1 MTQGAGIPDRDEQSY
16 LGRMID
22 EDGIRRRWEA
32 IGSKLDERAQR
43 MFAAAEV
50 RTVLPHHSELAR
62 KTADG
67 PCGDRRADRRHDARR
82 IPPRMELH
90 DHASTAS

>member
-1 MTQGAGIPDRDEQSY
+1 VTQGAGIPDRSEQSY

-50 RTVLPHHSELAR
+50 RTAGWGGLKAV
-62 KTADG
+62 
-67 PCGDRRADRRHDARR
+67 
-82 IPPRMELH
+82 
-90 DHASTAS
+90 ASTRARDTLIAMRSSNTSMPR